1 MSTIDNESPK
11 EQMIA
16 LLRDQPDDSTFD
28 ELLREL
34 ACRQA
39 IRRGLKDVDE
49 GKTVSNEEA
58 LQRIKSWQE

>member
-1 MSTIDNESPK
+1 MSTIDNDSPK

-16 LLRDQPDDSTFD
+16 ILRDQPDDSTFD

-34 ACRQA
+34 ACRRA

-49 GKTVSNEEA
+49 RRTVTNEEA
-58 LQRIKSWQE
+58 LRQIKSWQE

>member
-1 MSTIDNESPK
+1 MSTIDNDSPK

-16 LLRDQPDDSTFD
+16 ILRDQPDDSSFD

-34 ACRQA
+34 ACRRA

-49 GKTVSNEEA
+49 GKTVTNEEA
-58 LQRIKSWQE
+58 LQRIKSR